1 MISRQPGSW
10 PPGSLC
16 PVQGLPSEAGRK
28 AKALVLRGGGSSED
42 RSQVSGTAAPQR
54 LPTPAGQ
61 GHEAWRRESTGH
73 PLKNCRGTVHSQAQ
87 SNGSPGQFGAD
98 PGVQKGCLD
107 QETAAATAEHLLCAR
122 PCAEDV
128 VPLIFSWQ
136 SPCEYPHFI
145 DEEAEAQRDSGT
157 YLRPCS

>member
-1 MISRQPGSW
+1 MNSCRPGSW
-10 PPGSLC
+10 PAGSLC

-28 AKALVLRGGGSSED
+28 AKGSCSQRRLVEG

-107 QETAAATAEHLLCAR
+107 QETAAATAEHLLRAGPALRTSHPSFSPGKR
-122 PCAEDV
+122 PVSIPILEMRK
-128 VPLIFSWQ
+128 LRF
-136 SPCEYPHFI
+136 
-145 DEEAEAQRDSGT
+145 RDSGT